1 MSDESQPL
9 DSFLTCAAP
18 ASGMF
23 KIKGSKH
30 YGFVFPIRSE
40 SDVEPHLKEIR
51 KKYHDARHHAFAYR
65 LGIDGE
71 VWRTS
76 DDGEPSNS
84 AGPPILGAF
93 KSRDI
98 TNCLGIVVRYF
109 GGTKLGVGGLIEAYR
124 TAILYALDDAQITEE
139 ILENMLELSFTYDLI
154 GTAMNHIDKW
164 NATPVEQTFLESCRI
179 VVKIRRGHVAAFKT
193 ATQEIY
199 GIGIKILP

>member
-1 MSDESQPL
+1 MPDETHPI

-30 YGFVFPIRSE
+30 YGFVFPIQNE
-40 SDVEPHLKEIR
+40 SDVEHHLKEIR
-51 KKYHDARHHAFAYR
+51 KKYHDARHNAFAYR

-71 VWRTS
+71 TWRTS

-93 KSRDI
+93 KSRNI

-124 TAILYALDDAQITEE
+124 TATLYALDEAKIIEE
-139 ILENMLELSFTYDLI
+139 ILVNTLELSFSYDMI
-154 GTAMNHIDKW
+154 GTVMTHIDKW
-164 NATPVEQTFLESCRI
+164 NATPVEQIFLESCRI
-179 VVKIRRGHVAAFKT
+179 VVKMRRGQTAQFEK

-199 GIGIKILP
+199 GIEVKVLP

>member
-1 MSDESQPL
+1 MSYNPSSP
-9 DSFLTCAAP
+9 DSFLTCAGP

-23 KIKGSKH
+23 KVKGSKH
-30 YGFVFPIRSE
+30 YGFVFPIKKE
-40 SDVEPHLKEIR
+40 QEVEQHLKAIR

-65 LGIDGE
+65 LGIDGTT
-71 VWRTS
+71 WRVS

-93 KSRDI
+93 KSRNI

-124 TAILYALDDAQITEE
+124 TATLYALNDAQIIEE
-139 ILENMLELSFTYDLI
+139 ILVNSLEISFSYDMI
-154 GTAMNHIDKW
+154 GTVMNHIDKW
-164 NATPVEQTFLESCRI
+164 NTTPVEQTFLESCRI
-179 VVKIRRGHVAAFKT
+179 VVKIRQGQAAAFEK

-199 GIGIKILP
+199 GIGIKTLS